1 MIGRLW
7 RGWTSAENADLYE
20 ELLRGEVLPG
30 IHRIP
35 GYLGAY
41 ALRREVAEGAEFVT
55 LTLWDSMDAVRQ
67 FAGEDYETA
76 VVPDK
81 ARALLTR
88 FDRTSAHYEVVLT
101 PD

>member
-7 RGWTSAENADLYE
+7 RGWTAAEKADAYE
-20 ELLRGEVLPG
+20 ELLRTEVLPS
-30 IHRIP
+30 IHRID
-35 GYLGAY
+35 GYRGAY
-41 ALRREVAEGAEFVT
+41 ALRREVPDGAEFVT
-55 LTLWDSMDAVRQ
+55 LTLWDSMDDVRR

-81 ARALLTR
+81 ARALLAR
-88 FDRTSAHYEVVLT
+88 YDRTSVHYEVVLA